1 MTWRAYGAS
10 VRGTSHRRS
19 GLPCQDAHGWRELPA
34 GGLLCAVADGLGSA
48 PRADEGAQRA
58 VAAALD
64 ALAAAL
70 TAAPAAPA
78 ASDEAAIAGS
88 LRAAFAAARAALER
102 DADPNPLRDYATT
115 LLLAAVTPG
124 WTAVGQIGDGAV
136 VGHWPDGRLETL
148 SLPQR
153 GEYANETTPLTSP
166 DALARLQVRVWPAP
180 LRALALFSDGLQGLC
195 INLATGAP
203 FERFFAPFL
212 QALAGPF
219 DGEATGTRLAAFLE
233 SARVCARTDDD
244 KTLLVAGIPDPG

>member
-10 VRGTSHRRS
+10 VRGTSHQRS

-48 PRADEGAQRA
+48 ARADEGAQRA

-64 ALAAAL
+64 AL
-70 TAAPAAPA
+70 TATLAAAPA
-78 ASDEAAIAGS
+78 ASDEAAITGH

-102 DADPNPLRDYATT
+102 GADPNPLRDYATT
-115 LLLAAVTPG
+115 LLLAAVTPD
-124 WTAVGQIGDGAV
+124 WSAVGQIGDGAV

-166 DALARLQVRVWPAP
+166 DAIERLQVRVWPAP

-212 QALAGPF
+212 QALGGPF
-219 DGEATGTRLAAFLE
+219 DPDATGARLTAFLE
-233 SARVCARTDDD
+233 SPRVCARTDDD
-244 KTLLVAGIPDPG
+244 KTLLVAGLPDPG

>member
-10 VRGTSHRRS
+10 VRGTSHQRI
-19 GLPCQDAHGWRELPA
+19 GLPCQDAHGWRALPA

-64 ALAAAL
+64 ALAASLA
-70 TAAPAAPA
+70 AAPAAL
-78 ASDEAAIAGS
+78 DEAAIAGH
-88 LRAAFAAARAALER
+88 LRAAFAAARGALETGAG
-102 DADPNPLRDYATT
+102 DNPLRNYATT

-166 DALARLQVRVWPAP
+166 DADARLQVRVWPTP

-212 QALAGPF
+212 HALTGPF
-219 DGEATGTRLAAFLE
+219 DPDATGARLAAFLE
-233 SARVCARTDDD
+233 SARVCARTADD
-244 KTLLVAGIPDPG
+244 KTLLVAGLPDPA